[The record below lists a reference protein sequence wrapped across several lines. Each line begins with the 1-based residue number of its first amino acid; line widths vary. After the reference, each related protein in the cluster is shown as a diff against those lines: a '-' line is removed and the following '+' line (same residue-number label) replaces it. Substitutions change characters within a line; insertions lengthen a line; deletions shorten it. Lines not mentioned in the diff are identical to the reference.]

1 MSSRCVRKSFVISLP
16 VGVTPESL
24 WKSWHLKPIS
34 RATEVITIVNYHNR
48 PKKKLICNAIG
59 LCNKCFHSLED
70 PFVDITMCCQ
80 FNVPSNTS
88 LWTTRQDVRPKPRS
102 ATNLNRLHKQ
112 KSDYVHSCLHSQ
124 RNACSI
130 WRHLRLRATDSWKP
144 MAWLG
149 ISQTR
154 MSWLLPRQGTC
165 ANRRNLQNHSHAND
179 ANDLHMY
186 IHTYLFLGSCKDTC
200 WPHVHPESTDPW

>member
-1 MSSRCVRKSFVISLP
+1 
-16 VGVTPESL
+16 
-24 WKSWHLKPIS
+24 
-34 RATEVITIVNYHNR
+34 
-48 PKKKLICNAIG
+48 
-59 LCNKCFHSLED
+59 
-70 PFVDITMCCQ
+70 MCCQ
-80 FNVPSNTS
+80 FNVPSNTSS

-112 KSDYVHSCLHSQ
+112 KSDYVVVYIL
-124 RNACSI
+124 NAMRVASDDTCDYGQQIS
-130 WRHLRLRATDSWKP
+130 KP

-154 MSWLLPRQGTC
+154 MSWLLPRLGTC

-186 IHTYLFLGSCKDTC
+186 IHTYIFVSRLLQRYVLTPRAPRVHRPLIIFLWTLA
-200 WPHVHPESTDPW
+200 PYQAT